1 MTGLSLLSCIVSLAI
16 HAGAHESADT
26 VKELIVE
33 TTSEIR
39 DPETGKRMSE
49 RLGIAEVQKK
59 ETRWEQVCTWFH
71 SNRRDIYM
79 ILMLLSLIGI
89 GCAFFVFNNDMDFT
103 EAFYLC
109 IITATTIG
117 LGDLSP
123 GTQKGVCGINA
134 LCMNRAALNETC
146 SAHEECDRESVSGKW
161 FGIFFMMLSVM
172 ALTGAIGRL
181 SDVLGRKQ
189 FKEKINDSLSKLE
202 ISAEL
207 FQFVDVDNDGS
218 IDKTEWFAACV
229 KRLDLLDPIFY
240 QIIESNFEKLDVTG
254 DGSINRDDVKELLL
268 KRGERENGASPNHSG
283 SSVQFSND
291 NGRGGRNRTG
301 SLSPV
306 AENESGDENDP
317 PTAFPESDSNGSAAS
332 NRTPLDMGFLPPIN
346 PTSTTAY

>member
-1 MTGLSLLSCIVSLAI
+1 MGKDDDSSYEERQAQNQGDQTVARKAKQHTRHTNTGSSRGHVPTLAMRTSGAPRGSSSLTQGISFKSSL
-16 HAGAHESADT
+16 GS
-26 VKELIVE
+26 
-33 TTSEIR
+33 S
-39 DPETGKRMSE
+39 
-49 RLGIAEVQKK
+49 
-59 ETRWEQVCTWFH
+59 
-71 SNRRDIYM
+71 
-79 ILMLLSLIGI
+79 SLNSSI
-89 GCAFFVFNNDMDFT
+89 
-103 EAFYLC
+103 
-109 IITATTIG
+109 
-117 LGDLSP
+117 SS
-123 GTQKGVCGINA
+123 GTYRSG
-134 LCMNRAALNETC
+134 RA
-146 SAHEECDRESVSGKW
+146 
-161 FGIFFMMLSVM
+161 
-172 ALTGAIGRL
+172 
-181 SDVLGRKQ
+181 
-189 FKEKINDSLSKLE
+189 KEKINDSLSKLE